1 MVGSVK
7 ETTDSSTDLFLVE
20 RVQTGVRMEKRLLKV
35 LKGLAEL
42 LDMSLGDLLEGIV
55 LHAFEGRAPF
65 SAETLGRIAELKR
78 IYGLDLDASASHR
91 LIETGAE
98 GARPGRGRGAK
109 TREPKPGRAPKVEK
123 KRGRNAR

>member
-1 MVGSVK
+1 MTAK
-7 ETTDSSTDLFLVE
+7 PAPPPPPDLLVVE

-65 SAETLGRIAELKR
+65 SPETLARIAELKR

-91 LIETGAE
+91 LIEKGA
-98 GARPGRGRGAK
+98 GGGPGRGQRAK
-109 TREPKPGRAPKVEK
+109 TREPKPGPAPKAEK
-123 KRGRNAR
+123 KRGRHAR